1 MSIAMHLELLPAVA
15 GRLALLYLS
24 SGALRG
30 ALSGPGRQGQL
41 LGRFVGVP
49 WAMQLRI
56 LMNINVV

>member
-1 MSIAMHLELLPAVA
+1 MSIAMHLELPPAVA

-30 ALSGPGRQGQL
+30 ALNGPGRQGQL
-41 LGRFVGVP
+41 LGRFAGAP
-49 WAMQLRI
+49 WAVQLRI